1 MKCKKDYIGYS
12 IGCLTVIDEVVKKGT
27 ERCFLCKCS
36 KCGGT
41 HIRRL
46 SNIKKHGTC
55 GHKFEQL
62 NYNNIYNAWRAMKKR
77 CYLKSNHNYKNYGA
91 RGIKVCDE
99 WMNPDTFYN
108 WAIHNGYSKG
118 LSLDRIDVNGNYE
131 PNNCRWV
138 DMKIQQNNRRNNKY
152 ITYKGETKTMSEWA
166 DKLHLDYTLLKSRL
180 INGWSFDKA
189 ISAPKRTTINVTIN
203 GETNTL
209 GYFAKKYNIPYI
221 TVYSRLKRGLNIE
234 EALNI

>member
-1 MKCKKDYIGYS
+1 MKRKKDYIGYS
-12 IGCLTVIDEVVKKGT
+12 IGCLTVINEVEKKGT

-36 KCGGT
+36 ICGGT

-46 SNIKKHGTC
+46 SNIKKQGTC
-55 GHKFEQL
+55 GHKFEQP
-62 NYNNIYNAWRAMKKR
+62 NYNNIYNAWRSMKKR
-77 CYLKSNHNYKNYGA
+77 CYLKSNPNYKYYGA

-99 WMNPDTFYN
+99 WLNPDTFYS
-108 WAIHNGYSKG
+108 WAVHNGYNKG
-118 LSLDRIDVNGNYE
+118 LSIDRIDVNGNYE

-152 ITYKGETKTMSEWA
+152 ITYKGETKTMSEWS
-166 DKLHLDYTLLKSRL
+166 KLLNLDYKLLKSRL

-189 ISAPKRTTINVTIN
+189 ISTPKRGAITVVVN
-203 GETNTL
+203 GKANTL
-209 GYFAKKYNIPYI
+209 RYFAKKYNVPYN
-221 TVYSRLKRGLNIE
+221 TLYARFKRGLSIE